1 MLKILQHLLKLSVLY
16 YKTKNHLL
24 SGLRLSIKMSIVSF
38 SEGESHDRA
47 VLPVSDFQTKVPLY
61 GRDHKLKAQ
70 AMRQA
75 KDRKNQVA
83 RVGQTSIQE
92 PLRLDKVEPEF
103 VSAENRILRRYG
115 F

>member
-1 MLKILQHLLKLSVLY
+1 
-16 YKTKNHLL
+16 
-24 SGLRLSIKMSIVSF
+24 MSIVSF
-38 SEGESHDRA
+38 SEGESHDGA
-47 VLPVSDFQTKVPLY
+47 VLPVPDFQTKVPLY

-92 PLRLDKVEPEF
+92 PLRLDKLEPEF
-103 VSAENRILRRYG
+103 VSAGDRVLGRY
-115 F
+115 